1 MRRSQAAGA
10 AGLAVVLLVGGCTAH
25 DPDMPGLTASPTTE
39 STPTATPTPTP
50 TSTQSKIAGTVVDLS
65 DAELGI
71 VFDDVPELSGDE
83 ADVYNWIA
91 TYEVEV
97 WRSLTTNEVS
107 PGVAHIASPEVVSA
121 MERNAAGNADL
132 DARIGGLFRVSVAG
146 IQVDGDTG
154 SGTVCHD
161 YRDVTFADSAGEY
174 TPEEAG
180 FGDRK
185 AATLTLQRRADA
197 VGIWMITSSDP
208 TGTC

>member
-83 ADVYNWIA
+83 ADVHNWIA
-91 TYEVEV
+91 TFEVEY
-97 WRSLTTNEVS
+97 WRTMTTNTVS
-107 PGVAHIASPEVVSA
+107 PAMSVMASPEVQARMDRMAANNTASGLEVGGELSVTISRIAVS
-121 MERNAAGNADL
+121 
-132 DARIGGLFRVSVAG
+132 
-146 IQVDGDTG
+146 GDTAVG
-154 SGTVCHD
+154 WVCD
-161 YRDVTFADSAGEY
+161 DFRGAAFADPSGEY
-174 TPEEAG
+174 TPEQMGADVPIAKDVSLVRGVGEG
-180 FGDRK
+180 QWTV
-185 AATLTLQRRADA
+185 ATLEDA
-197 VGIWMITSSDP
+197 GS
-208 TGTC
+208 C